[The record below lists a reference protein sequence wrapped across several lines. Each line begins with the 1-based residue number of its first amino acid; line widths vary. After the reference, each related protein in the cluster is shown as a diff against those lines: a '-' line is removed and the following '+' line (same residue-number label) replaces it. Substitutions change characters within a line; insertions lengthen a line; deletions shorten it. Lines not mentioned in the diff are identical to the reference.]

1 MEAGRERSLLEVVE
15 VVVFV
20 NGIGNGELWLIQ

>member
-15 VVVFV
+15 VVAFV